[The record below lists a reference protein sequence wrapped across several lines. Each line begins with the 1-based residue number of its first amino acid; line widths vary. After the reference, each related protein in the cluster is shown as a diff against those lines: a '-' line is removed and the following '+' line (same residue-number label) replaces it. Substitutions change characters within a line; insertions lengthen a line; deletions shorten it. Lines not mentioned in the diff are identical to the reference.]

1 MLNIFFIYIRVLKAT
16 RDIKAGEIIFEEPP
30 VFAGPSKSS
39 KPICLVCLN
48 EVRQVRSTIFDQYI
62 SVICM
67 LYILGKFIISYINL
81 QIGPNTLNE
90 VNNVWCE
97 RCDFPMCSS
106 ECSAAHINMPE
117 CSIISR
123 HKPMKINK
131 GRFASYDHQYIYE

>member
-67 LYILGKFIISYINL
+67 LYILGKFIIKL
-81 QIGPNTLNE
+81 HQFIG
-90 VNNVWCE
+90 W
-97 RCDFPMCSS
+97 S
-106 ECSAAHINMPE
+106 
-117 CSIISR
+117 
-123 HKPMKINK
+123 
-131 GRFASYDHQYIYE
+131 

>member
-67 LYILGKFIISYINL
+67 LYILGKFIIKL
-81 QIGPNTLNE
+81 
-90 VNNVWCE
+90 
-97 RCDFPMCSS
+97 
-106 ECSAAHINMPE
+106 
-117 CSIISR
+117 
-123 HKPMKINK
+123 
-131 GRFASYDHQYIYE
+131 HQFIDWS

>member
-1 MLNIFFIYIRVLKAT
+1 MLSIFLIHIRVLKAT

-48 EVRQVRSTIFDQYI
+48 EVRHVGSELLISILFNNIFGD
-62 SVICM
+62 
-67 LYILGKFIISYINL
+67 ILLLSYMNL

-97 RCDFPMCSS
+97 QCDFPMCSS

-123 HKPMKINK
+123 HKPMKIKK
-131 GRFASYDHQYIYE
+131 GKFALANMFIIT